1 VLDCGALAAPSRIY
15 LTKLSGCAFF
25 QVTTNCTIE
34 PTIIPQ
40 LFVLQASFSGVRA
53 MPGKAKK
60 VGAPSTPA
68 LEIRLDGNGHAE
80 PDKEVAEA
88 FARVQQTV
96 TDMKNGELLESL

>member
-1 VLDCGALAAPSRIY
+1 
-15 LTKLSGCAFF
+15 
-25 QVTTNCTIE
+25 
-34 PTIIPQ
+34 
-40 LFVLQASFSGVRA
+40 